1 MKNSFLI
8 LLVFIMTGFSACAQ
22 KTAPDNV
29 QQAFKQ
35 KFPNA
40 VSVKW
45 DRENKNEWEAEFKLE
60 GKMLSANF
68 DNDGK
73 WLETE
78 RDLSMQELP
87 AAVKKTL
94 DKDFSNFKVKDIA
107 AIETVDLNAFEIDLA
122 KGSDRLEL
130 LISSEGKVLK
140 RQSVKE
146 EDEEEND

>member
-1 MKNSFLI
+1 
-8 LLVFIMTGFSACAQ
+8 
-22 KTAPDNV
+22 
-29 QQAFKQ
+29 
-35 KFPNA
+35 
-40 VSVKW
+40 
-45 DRENKNEWEAEFKLE
+45 
-60 GKMLSANF
+60 MLSANF

-107 AIETVDLNAFEIDLA
+107 AIETVDLNAYEIDLA

-146 EDEEEND
+146 EDEDEND